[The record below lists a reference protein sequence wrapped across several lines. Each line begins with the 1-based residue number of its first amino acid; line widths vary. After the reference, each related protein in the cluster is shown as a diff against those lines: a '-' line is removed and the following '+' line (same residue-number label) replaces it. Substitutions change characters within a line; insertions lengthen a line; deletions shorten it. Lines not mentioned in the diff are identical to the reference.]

1 VPILPIFGHE
11 TLRERFAA
19 QWRAGRLPA
28 SMLLHGP
35 EGVGKQRLALWVAQM
50 LLCSDEQAPCGACQG
65 CQFVLAGQHPDLH
78 WFFPRPKLKDSDP
91 ALDEVKLDY
100 EQAIADRVKDH
111 GLYKRPGGSE
121 GIYRYVARLLMQQGA
136 MSPALAHR
144 KVFVVGDAER
154 MVPQASSPEAANAFL
169 KLLEEPPANTTF
181 ILTSSEPSSLLP
193 TIRSRVVSFR
203 VSRLADDD
211 MRRFLD
217 EPVVRERLGAGA
229 TDDARMRLAEGAPGR
244 LLGSDEQDAALK
256 RAQAFLD
263 AARGG
268 RERWLR
274 AAFSAGGK
282 GARGQFSD
290 VLDAVSVLLHE
301 RAREAA
307 ASGHDAAAVAAARAM
322 RAVEEAKLSTQTNIS
337 PQLISARLA
346 REIAELGA

>member
-1 VPILPIFGHE
+1 MSHAQRPRSPVPILPIVGHE

-35 EGVGKQRLALWVAQM
+35 AGVGKQRLALWVAQL
-50 LLCSDEQAPCGACQG
+50 LLCSDEKAPCGSCQG

-78 WFFPRPKLKDSDP
+78 WLFPRPKLKDSDP

-121 GIYRYVARLLMQQGA
+121 GIYRYVARLLLQQGA

-211 MRRFLD
+211 VRRFLD
-217 EPVVRERLGAGA
+217 QPVVRERLGAGV
-229 TDDARMRLAEGAPGR
+229 TDDARVRLAEGAPGR
-244 LLGSDEQDAALK
+244 LLGSDEQDAAL
-256 RAQAFLD
+256 
-263 AARGG
+263 
-268 RERWLR
+268 
-274 AAFSAGGK
+274 
-282 GARGQFSD
+282 
-290 VLDAVSVLLHE
+290 
-301 RAREAA
+301 
-307 ASGHDAAAVAAARAM
+307 
-322 RAVEEAKLSTQTNIS
+322 
-337 PQLISARLA
+337 
-346 REIAELGA
+346 